1 MTDRDVTL
9 GGQVIELV
17 EPNRFAPVTRP
28 VPEAGPGEVVVE
40 MRALGLCGT
49 DLHMFGGRGDKY
61 PHVVGHDGAAVVIAI
76 GEGVAETLR
85 GARVTIDP
93 LTRCG
98 ECPACRRG
106 VVQLCPN
113 GGYLGM
119 LGPGI
124 LGQYVRLSAAQAIP
138 LPDNVTDAAA
148 TVLEPV
154 AVALHTLDRIAPSID
169 GPWPTAV
176 VGGGPLGIL
185 LALVFEH
192 AGHACTVFEPEQ
204 SRRDLGT
211 SLGVTMTPAEPIE
224 LPSGPRIIVETS
236 AARAGVALAD
246 ELATPGSVVAMVGRA
261 PESIAPASVLLKEL
275 TLIGV
280 RGGPGKYEDA
290 VRLVSE
296 GTIDTEKVVTHRFSW
311 NEAEAAFRMNIDQP
325 GTVVRALLTGE
336 W

>member
-1 MTDRDVTL
+1 MTNRVVTL
-9 GGQVIELV
+9 GGQVTELV
-17 EPNRFAPVTRP
+17 EPNRFVTVTRP

-49 DLHMFGGRGDKY
+49 DLHLFGGRGDQY

-76 GEGVAETLR
+76 GEGVADTLI

-106 VVQLCPN
+106 VIQLCPH

-119 LGPGI
+119 LGPGL

-169 GPWPTAV
+169 GRWPTAV

-204 SRRDLGT
+204 SRRELGA
-211 SLGVTMTPAEPIE
+211 SLGLTMTSAEPIE
-224 LPSGPRIIVETS
+224 LPSGPRIVVETS
-236 AARAGVALAD
+236 AVLAGVVLAD
-246 ELATPGSVVAMVGRA
+246 RLASAGSVVAMVGRA
-261 PESIAPASVLLKEL
+261 PESIAPSSVLLKEL
-275 TLIGV
+275 TLVGV
-280 RGGPGKYEDA
+280 RGGPGKYEES

-296 GTIDTEKVVTHRFSW
+296 GVIDTEKVITHRFSW
-311 NEAEAAFRMNIDQP
+311 NEAHAAFRMNIDQP